1 MQEAPTIVGLT
12 FRYFS
17 GEADHAMLAEIMNR
31 DMAADHYD
39 MTVSADEVAY
49 SFTPSER
56 YDPYRRLVIA
66 EVGGT
71 PVAYATFFSGP
82 LQDGSQLCSMQGAV
96 MPDWRRQG
104 LGRAL
109 LHHTEGLARAWAS
122 QQVAPNPSFYQGVV
136 SDKAVGTIALFEQ
149 EGYLP
154 VRHFYEMV
162 RPHLEEI
169 PEARLPPGVEVRPV
183 QPEHYRQIW
192 EAVQENFAGLWGRPI
207 PSNDAYEKWL
217 ANPFFQPSLWRVAW
231 AGDQVVGHVLS
242 FIIADENEARG
253 WLRGYTEIIGVR
265 SGWRRQGLATALLC
279 QSLHAIKAEGMT
291 EATLGVDTDNAHRAL
306 QLYEHCG
313 FVAGQRETAYR
324 KPMVV
329 KTNRLPT

>member
-1 MQEAPTIVGLT
+1 MQEAPAIAGLT

-17 GEADHAMLAEIMNR
+17 GEVDFAMVAEIMNR
-31 DMAADHYD
+31 DMAADHSD
-39 MTVSADEVAY
+39 ATFGVEEVAFA
-49 SFTPSER
+49 FTPSER

-71 PVAYATFFSGP
+71 PVAFASFFNGP
-82 LQDGSQLCSMQGAV
+82 QQDGSQLYSMLGAV

-109 LHHTEGLARAWAS
+109 LHHTEGLAREWAS
-122 QQVAPNPSFYQGVV
+122 QQVAPTPSFYQAVA
-136 SDKAVGTIALFEQ
+136 SDKAVGTIALLEQ

-169 PEARLPPGVEVRPV
+169 PEARLPPGIEVRPV
-183 QPEHYRQIW
+183 QPEHYRQLW
-192 EAVQENFAGLWGRPI
+192 EAVQENFAGLWGRTM
-207 PSNDAYEKWL
+207 PSQDAYERWL
-217 ANPFFQPSLWRVAW
+217 SNPSFQPSLWRVAW
-231 AGDQVVGHVLS
+231 AGDQIVGHVLS

-253 WLRGYTEIIGVR
+253 RLRGFTEIIGVR

-279 QSLHAIKAEGMT
+279 QSLHALKAAGMT
-291 EATLGVDTDNAHRAL
+291 EATLGVDTDNADRAL

-313 FVAGQRETAYR
+313 FVAGQRDTAYR

-329 KTNRLPT
+329 KTNRFPT